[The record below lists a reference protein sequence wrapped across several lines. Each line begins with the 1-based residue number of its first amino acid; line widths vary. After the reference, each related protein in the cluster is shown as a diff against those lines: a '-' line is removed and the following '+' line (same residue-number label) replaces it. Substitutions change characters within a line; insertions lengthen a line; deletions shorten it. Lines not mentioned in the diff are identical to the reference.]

1 MNDQHIP
8 VNRIDFNEAPKG
20 AEGVME
26 LSQRVDW
33 LAARVDAL
41 TDLVKASHSEQ
52 LESHGELLKEQGERL
67 KALDHVLR
75 NHGEQ
80 IAALRKDMAVLIVK
94 ATVVEERLN
103 ALAGRVQS
111 LEQELALLRAKVENV
126 DRRTRR
132 VEVAMWLLVVV
143 NLVQLIPFLD
153 RQFG

>member
-1 MNDQHIP
+1 
-8 VNRIDFNEAPKG
+8 
-20 AEGVME
+20 ME